1 MHILLLCQGDPAARD
16 LLKRTIMAR
25 YGSSPLAI
33 ESLQVQF
40 SGRSRVKLG
49 PVKTWVPT
57 ASRAFFRFPSHLRWD
72 FIVKPVGLPIQRGSE
87 AFDGVYYHSV
97 RRGSPATAV
106 DDVAMVASIRRRL
119 WAMAALLLT
128 PLSDDGVQVS
138 LTDSGAIEAENTRL
152 GDAVRLHL
160 RPDHSLEAVSVR
172 CLNPDTEHEQLFR
185 IVLSEELA
193 PINGLMLPKKISLFW
208 DDEPTYEA
216 VATAAHLNPP
226 LADDVFTLDAASN
239 GE

>member
-1 MHILLLCQGDPAARD
+1 MHILLLCQGEPEARD

-25 YGSSPLAI
+25 YGSSPLTI
-33 ESLQVQF
+33 DSLQVQF

-57 ASRAFFRFPSHLRWD
+57 ASRAFFRFPSRLRWD
-72 FIVKPVGLPIQRGSE
+72 FIVKPAGLPIQRGSD
-87 AFDGVYYHSV
+87 AFDGVYHHSV

-106 DDVAMVASIRRRL
+106 DDVPMVASIRRRL

-128 PLSDDGVQVS
+128 PLNDEGVRIR
-138 LTDSGAIEAENTRL
+138 LIETNIIEAENTRL
-152 GDAVRLHL
+152 GDSARLHL
-160 RPDHSLEAVSVR
+160 RSNHSLESVSVR
-172 CLNPDTEHEQLFR
+172 CLNPDAEQEQLFR
-185 IVLSEELA
+185 ITLSEEQA

-216 VATAAHLNPP
+216 VPAAAQLNPP
-226 LADDVFTLDAASN
+226 LADEIFTLEAAPN